1 MNSRA
6 PQDSRLWETLSA
18 YLDGRLA
25 GAEKTALEDR
35 LQKDENLR
43 RELSELRV
51 IRDSLRSLPVLR
63 SPRALTLSPAQA
75 GRSLPQPRGFS
86 TRWMAFGSAL
96 AALAF
101 VVVTSVDLFSRGSLL
116 MAAAPRPAALEIL
129 PAEAPDQALE
139 KSSRDG
145 AAALTAQPLALA
157 TQPLGTAPPALLFA
171 PTAGQTED
179 VCGDC
184 AAVDTETASNLG
196 AANAFTTESA
206 AQAFSLPDFRT
217 IAPFLEIFLGVSAGL
232 LAILFILSRRRR

>member
-1 MNSRA
+1 MNTRA
-6 PQDSRLWETLSA
+6 PQDPRLLEALSA

-63 SPRALTLSPAQA
+63 SPRALALLPAQA

-86 TRWMAFGSAL
+86 SRWMAFGSAF

-101 VVVTSVDLFSRGSLL
+101 VVVTSVDLFSRGFGM
-116 MAAAPRPAALEIL
+116 MAAAPQPAALERM
-129 PAEAPDQALE
+129 PAEAPDQAVE
-139 KSSRDG
+139 KTSRDG
-145 AAALTAQPLALA
+145 AAAQV
-157 TQPLGTAPPALLFA
+157 TQPLGTEPALLFA
-171 PTAGQTED
+171 PTTAQAED

-184 AAVDTETASNLG
+184 AAVDTEAASKLG
-196 AANAFTTESA
+196 VTNAFTTEPA

-217 IAPFLEIFLGVSAGL
+217 IAPFLEGFLGLSAGL